1 MNGVLVDLTVFM
13 SQMRKGKMDQEAGI
27 AWLERIVEKMRSRL
41 AEDA

>member
-1 MNGVLVDLTVFM
+1 MNGVLVDLTMFLR
-13 SQMRKGKMDQEAGI
+13 SLRKGMDQEASI

>member
-1 MNGVLVDLTVFM
+1 MNGVLVDLTMFM
-13 SQMRKGKMDQEAGI
+13 RSLRNGMDREAAN